1 MRDQNVLDLP
11 VYIDEKIAKTFC
23 CFLALSGCMVNSKD
37 EVKLDEIEKRYTFRE
52 IQRNYQ
58 QLHKSSEI
66 GVVVNALLCQLEYLN
81 NLSKESHYSNDIAD
95 LSLLKKYL
103 DKFHYFYCQHK
114 ILLTTTKNQ
123 KLINAIALE
132 TVKSIKYSY

>member
-1 MRDQNVLDLP
+1 MPDQNVLDLP
-11 VYIDEKIAKTFC
+11 VYMDEKIAKTFC
-23 CFLALSGCMVNSKD
+23 CFWALSACMVNSKD
-37 EVKLDEIEKRYTFRE
+37 ELKLDEIEKRYTFRE

-66 GVVVNALLCQLEYLN
+66 GFVVNALLCQLEYLSK
-81 NLSKESHYSNDIAD
+81 LRKESQYSNQLVD
-95 LSLLKKYL
+95 LELLKKYL

-114 ILLTTTKNQ
+114 LVLPTTENQ

-132 TVKSIKYSY
+132 TVKSIKCRY